1 MGKALPDALCIASG
15 SITCIVHCVK
25 ALNLCNTPLNAANAF
40 HEHELTRQSVLI
52 ASCMLSL
59 CFMLLHGVMEFDSLQ
74 RVLPAASGV
83 HLHG

>member
-15 SITCIVHCVK
+15 SITCILHCVE
-25 ALNLCNTPLNAANAF
+25 AFNLCNTPLNAANTF
-40 HEHELTRQSVLI
+40 HEHELTQRFVLI
-52 ASCMLSL
+52 ASCMLL
-59 CFMLLHGVMEFDSLQ
+59 CFMLLHGVMEYDSLQ